1 MKGIIKKY
9 NPMINLLKFTYNK
22 KIGLQSLH
30 FVNNFQ
36 KTNFKSNYI
45 AAHIDFL
52 KQIEFCFS
60 KKKKQIEFCDQLK
73 LNQVENASN
82 MLKKQLE
89 DKL

>member
-1 MKGIIKKY
+1 
-9 NPMINLLKFTYNK
+9 MINLLKFTYNK
-22 KIGLQSLH
+22 KVGLQSLH

-52 KQIEFCFS
+52 KQIEFC
-60 KKKKQIEFCDQLK
+60 DQLK